1 MRINIARESVSL
13 LRQIR
18 IEGLPT
24 NDAFENIDRR
34 AKQLVAQ
41 LDAEAKEPQD
51 GKTSR
56 DNGRRWRGVR

>member
-1 MRINIARESVSL
+1 MRINIARESVSI

-24 NDAFENIDRR
+24 NDAFENIDLR

-41 LDAEAKEPQD
+41 LGAEAKEPQD
-51 GKTSR
+51 ARQAEITGE
-56 DNGRRWRGVR
+56 DGAV